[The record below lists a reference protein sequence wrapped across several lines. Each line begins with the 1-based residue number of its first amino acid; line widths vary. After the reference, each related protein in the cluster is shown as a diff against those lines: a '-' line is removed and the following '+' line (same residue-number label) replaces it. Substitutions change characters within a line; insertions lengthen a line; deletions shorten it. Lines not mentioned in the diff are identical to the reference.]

1 MENESAPRRGYPWW
15 GWMIAALTLWP
26 LVPMVVGVAI
36 PSTRKYL
43 GAPGVIITSI
53 VLGIGCVVV
62 VVVASPDAGTGGQVP
77 VAPAVATVAPT
88 PNLSKDE
95 ACLRDDDCIRDRTNW
110 LSRAGFFCSPQIED
124 EALYSHEWT
133 DGWIE
138 PKFSRFVARPDRNAV
153 HYFGDKLKFQNGF
166 GAWQRM
172 FYSCLYDPI
181 NERVL
186 DVSVAPF
193 N

>member
-15 GWMIAALTLWP
+15 GWVIAFLTLWP
-26 LVPMVVGVAI
+26 LAPMLVGVAV
-36 PSTRKYL
+36 PQTRKYL
-43 GAPGVIITSI
+43 GAPGVIIASI
-53 VLGIGCVVV
+53 VLGIGFVVV
-62 VVVASPDAGTGGQVP
+62 VVVASPDTETGGQAP
-77 VAPAVATVAPT
+77 VAPAVPT

-95 ACLRDDDCIRDRTNW
+95 ACLMDADCIRDKTSW
-110 LSRAGFFCSPQIED
+110 LSRAGFFCSPHIED
-124 EALYSHEWT
+124 QAAYSHEWT
-133 DGWIE
+133 DGFIE

-172 FYSCLYDPI
+172 SYSCLYDPI

-186 DVSVAPF
+186 DVNVVPF